1 MRLFAQLRKFI
12 NNLAQQPESQ
22 QAPDFTTALAAL
34 MVEIMRADG
43 ETHADECHMI
53 ARLLTQHS
61 GISTQ
66 ASELI
71 RDQAI
76 LMVDEAIDL
85 HRFVRVVNA
94 HTGELE
100 RIEVIELLWLVAY
113 ADGQLDP
120 HEEHMVRKIAGLLY
134 VAHADFISAKLTA
147 RQQLKLTD

>member
-1 MRLFAQLRKFI
+1 MHLFAQLRKFI
-12 NNLAQQPESQ
+12 NTLAEQPESD

-43 ETHADECHMI
+43 EVHVDECHMI

-76 LMVDEAIDL
+76 EMVDEAIDL
-85 HRFVRVVNA
+85 HRFIRVVNA

-113 ADGQLDP
+113 ADGRLDP

>member
-1 MRLFAQLRKFI
+1 MFAQLRKFI
-12 NNLAQQPESQ
+12 NTLAEQPDSD

-43 ETHADECHMI
+43 EVHTDECHMI

-76 LMVDEAIDL
+76 EMVNEAIDL
-85 HRFVRVVNA
+85 HRFVRVVND

-113 ADGQLDP
+113 ADGRLDP

-147 RQQLKLTD
+147 RQQLKLAD